1 MAPVST
7 SDNFYRT
14 VPTFRDFRLV
24 ADEFSFSPLPESW
37 LIGVADVEQSTK
49 AIQDKR
55 YKAVNMAGAAVIAAI
70 ANAVGERDFPF
81 VFGGDGASF
90 AVSPADAAIARQAL
104 AETATWV
111 GEDLDLTLRVG
122 MVSVGEIRR
131 HGYDVRV
138 GRYAVSDNISI
149 AMFSGGGVAWA
160 DAAMKRDEIS
170 VPRAP
175 AGARPD
181 LSGLSCR
188 FEQFPAQHGQILSVL
203 VLPGDIARMSAFR
216 GVVKQII
223 SMVEVSPECGRPA
236 MREAVRLKWPPQG
249 RDLEALASRRAG
261 ESISAAILKVY
272 ARTFLY
278 FLIMRFNL
286 RVGGFVP
293 GKYLSEVAANSDFRK
308 FDDALRMIVDC
319 SPGMAKKIEDA
330 LAAAEKEGHIR
341 YGCHLED
348 AAIMT
353 CFTPSPSQPTHVHFI
368 DGAQGGYALAAAAL
382 KQRLQPLG
390 MREKYS

>member
-1 MAPVST
+1 MAPDST
-7 SDNFYRT
+7 SDDFYRT
-14 VPTFRDFRLV
+14 APTFRDFRLV
-24 ADEFSFSPLPESW
+24 ADEFSFSPLPEDW

-55 YKAVNMAGAAVIAAI
+55 YKAVNMAGAAVIAAV
-70 ANAVGERDFPF
+70 ANALGGRDFPF

-90 AVSPADAAIARQAL
+90 AVSPANAGIARQAL

-111 GEDLDLTLRVG
+111 REDLDLTLRVG
-122 MVSVGEIRR
+122 MVTVGEIRR
-131 HGYDVRV
+131 NGHDVRV

-170 VPRAP
+170 VPPAP

-188 FEQFPAQHGQILSVL
+188 FEQFPTQYGQILSVL
-203 VLPGDIARMSAFR
+203 VLPADASRMSAFR
-216 GVVKQII
+216 AVVKQII
-223 SMVEVSPECGRPA
+223 SMVEGSSECARPA
-236 MREAVRLKWPPQG
+236 ARGAMQLKWPPQG
-249 RDLEALASRRAG
+249 FDLEALASRKAG
-261 ESISAAILKVY
+261 EPLGISKLKVY

-278 FLIMRFNL
+278 FLIMHFNL
-286 RVGGFVP
+286 RVGRFIP
-293 GKYLSEVAANSDFRK
+293 RTYLSEVAANSDFRK

-319 SPGMAKKIEDA
+319 SPGMAQKIEDT
-330 LAAAEKEGHIR
+330 LSAAARDGHIR
-341 YGCHLED
+341 YGCHRED

-353 CFTPSPSQPTHVHFI
+353 CFAPSPSQPTHVHFI
-368 DGAQGGYALAAAAL
+368 DGAQGGYALAASAL
-382 KQRLQPLG
+382 KQRL
-390 MREKYS
+390 

>member
-1 MAPVST
+1 MAPAST
-7 SDNFYRT
+7 SDDFYRT
-14 VPTFRDFRLV
+14 APIFRDFRLV
-24 ADEFSFSPLPESW
+24 ADEYSFSPLPEDW

-49 AIQDKR
+49 AIQDNR
-55 YKAVNMAGAAVIAAI
+55 YKAVNMAGAAVIAAV
-70 ANAVGERDFPF
+70 ANAVGGRDFPF

-90 AVSPADAAIARQAL
+90 AVSPADAGIARQAL
-104 AETATWV
+104 AETAAWV
-111 GEDLDLTLRVG
+111 REDLDLTLRVG
-122 MVSVGEIRR
+122 MVSVEEIRR
-131 HGYDVRV
+131 NGHDVRV

-175 AGARPD
+175 AGARPN

-188 FEQFPAQHGQILSVL
+188 FEQFPTQYGQILSVL
-203 VLPGDIARMSAFR
+203 VLPADISRMSAFR
-216 GVVKQII
+216 AVVKQII
-223 SMVEVSPECGRPA
+223 SMVEGSSECARPA
-236 MREAVRLKWPPQG
+236 AREAMQLKWPPQG
-249 RDLEALASRRAG
+249 CDLEALASRKSG
-261 ESISAAILKVY
+261 EPVGISKLKVY

-286 RVGGFVP
+286 RVGRFVP
-293 GKYLSEVAANSDFRK
+293 RKYLSEVVANSDFRK

-319 SPGMAKKIEDA
+319 SPGMAQKIEDT
-330 LAAAEKEGHIR
+330 LAAAARERHIR
-341 YGCHLED
+341 YGCHRED

-353 CFTPSPSQPTHVHFI
+353 CFTPSPSQPSHVHFI

-382 KQRLQPLG
+382 KQRL
-390 MREKYS
+390 

>member
-1 MAPVST
+1 MAPDSA
-7 SDNFYRT
+7 SDDFYRT
-14 VPTFRDFRLV
+14 APTFRDFRLV
-24 ADEFSFSPLPESW
+24 ADEFSFSPLPEDW

-55 YKAVNMAGAAVIAAI
+55 YKAVNMAGAAVIASV
-70 ANAVGERDFPF
+70 ANALGGRDFPF

-90 AVSPADAAIARQAL
+90 AVSPANAGIARQAL

-111 GEDLDLTLRVG
+111 REDLDLTLRVG
-122 MVSVGEIRR
+122 MVTVGEIRR
-131 HGYDVRV
+131 NGHDVRV

-188 FEQFPAQHGQILSVL
+188 FEQFPTQYGQILSVL
-203 VLPGDIARMSAFR
+203 VLPADASRMSTFR
-216 GVVKQII
+216 AVVRQII
-223 SMVEVSPECGRPA
+223 SLVEGSSECARPA
-236 MREAVRLKWPPQG
+236 AREAMQLKWPPQG
-249 RDLEALASRRAG
+249 FDLEALASRKAG
-261 ESISAAILKVY
+261 EPLGISKLKVY

-286 RVGGFVP
+286 RIGRFIP
-293 GKYLSEVAANSDFRK
+293 RKYLSEVAANSDFRK

-319 SPGMAKKIEDA
+319 SPGMAQKIEDT
-330 LAAAEKEGHIR
+330 LAAAARERHIR
-341 YGCHLED
+341 YGCHRED

-353 CFTPSPSQPTHVHFI
+353 CFAPSPSQPSHVHFI

-382 KQRLQPLG
+382 KQRL
-390 MREKYS
+390 

>member
-1 MAPVST
+1 MASDST
-7 SDNFYRT
+7 SDDFYRT
-14 VPTFRDFRLV
+14 ASTFRDFRLV
-24 ADEFSFSPLPESW
+24 ADEYSFSPLPEDW

-49 AIQDKR
+49 AIQENR
-55 YKAVNMAGAAVIAAI
+55 YKAVNMAGAAVIAAV
-70 ANAVGERDFPF
+70 ANAVGGRDFPF

-90 AVSPADAAIARQAL
+90 AVSPADAGIARQAL

-111 GEDLDLTLRVG
+111 REDLDLTLRVG
-122 MVSVGEIRR
+122 MVSVEKIRR
-131 HGYDVRV
+131 NGHDVRV

-188 FEQFPAQHGQILSVL
+188 FEQFPTQYGQILSVL
-203 VLPGDIARMSAFR
+203 VLPADTSRMSAFR
-216 GVVKQII
+216 AVVKQII
-223 SMVEVSPECGRPA
+223 SMVEGSSECARPA
-236 MREAVRLKWPPQG
+236 TREAMQLKWPPQG
-249 RDLEALASRRAG
+249 CDLEALAGRKSG
-261 ESISAAILKVY
+261 EPVGISKLKVY

-286 RVGGFVP
+286 RVGRFVP
-293 GKYLSEVAANSDFRK
+293 SKYLSEVVANSDFRK

-319 SPGMAKKIEDA
+319 SPGMAQKIEDT
-330 LAAAEKEGHIR
+330 LAAAARERHIR
-341 YGCHLED
+341 YGCHRED

-353 CFTPSPSQPTHVHFI
+353 CFTPSPSQPSHVHFI

-382 KQRLQPLG
+382 KQRL
-390 MREKYS
+390 

>member
-1 MAPVST
+1 MAPDSAN
-7 SDNFYRT
+7 DDFYRT

-24 ADEFSFSPLPESW
+24 ADEFSFSPLPEEW
-37 LIGVADVEQSTK
+37 LVGVADVEQSTK

-70 ANAVGERDFPF
+70 ANAVGGRDFPF

-90 AVSPADAAIARQAL
+90 AVSSSDAGIARQAL

-111 GEDLDLTLRVG
+111 REDLDLTLRVG

-131 HGYDVRV
+131 NGHDVRV

-170 VPRAP
+170 VRRAP
-175 AGARPD
+175 DGARPD

-188 FEQFPAQHGQILSVL
+188 FEQFPTQYGQILSVL
-203 VLPGDIARMSAFR
+203 VLPADIARMSAFR
-216 GVVKQII
+216 AVVKHII
-223 SMVEVSPECGRPA
+223 GMVEGSSECARPIGRET
-236 MREAVRLKWPPQG
+236 MQLKWPPQG
-249 RDLEALASRRAG
+249 CDLEALASRKAG
-261 ESISAAILKVY
+261 EPAGISKMRVY

-286 RVGGFVP
+286 RVGRFVP
-293 GKYLSEVAANSDFRK
+293 EKYLSEVVGNSDFRK

-319 SPGMAKKIEDA
+319 SSGVAQEIEDT
-330 LAAAEKEGHIR
+330 LAAAERDGHIR
-341 YGCHLED
+341 YGCHRED

-353 CFTPSPSQPTHVHFI
+353 CFTPSPAHPSHVHFI

-382 KQRLQPLG
+382 KQRL
-390 MREKYS
+390 

>member
-1 MAPVST
+1 MAPDST
-7 SDNFYRT
+7 SDDFYRT
-14 VPTFRDFRLV
+14 APTFRDFRLV
-24 ADEFSFSPLPESW
+24 ADEYSFSPLPEDW

-49 AIQDKR
+49 AIQENR
-55 YKAVNMAGAAVIAAI
+55 YKAVNMAGAAVIAAV
-70 ANAVGERDFPF
+70 ANAVGGKEFPF

-90 AVSPADAAIARQAL
+90 AVSPADAGIARQAL

-111 GEDLDLTLRVG
+111 REDLDLTLRVG
-122 MVSVGEIRR
+122 MVSVEKIRR
-131 HGYDVRV
+131 NGHDVRV

-188 FEQFPAQHGQILSVL
+188 FEQFPTQYGQILSVL
-203 VLPGDIARMSAFR
+203 VLPADISRMSAFR
-216 GVVKQII
+216 AVVKQII
-223 SMVEVSPECGRPA
+223 SMVEGSSECARPA
-236 MREAVRLKWPPQG
+236 AREAMQLKWPPQG
-249 RDLEALASRRAG
+249 CDLEARASRKSAEPVG
-261 ESISAAILKVY
+261 ISKLKVY

-286 RVGGFVP
+286 RVGRFVP
-293 GKYLSEVAANSDFRK
+293 RKYLSEVVANSDFRK

-319 SPGMAKKIEDA
+319 SPGMAQKIEDT
-330 LAAAEKEGHIR
+330 LAAAARERHIR
-341 YGCHLED
+341 YGCHRED

-353 CFTPSPSQPTHVHFI
+353 CFTPSPSQPSHVHFI

-382 KQRLQPLG
+382 KQRL
-390 MREKYS
+390 

>member
-1 MAPVST
+1 MAPDST
-7 SDNFYRT
+7 SDDFYRT
-14 VPTFRDFRLV
+14 APTFRDFRLV
-24 ADEFSFSPLPESW
+24 ADEHSFSPLPEDW

-49 AIQDKR
+49 AIQENR
-55 YKAVNMAGAAVIAAI
+55 YKAVNMAGAAVIAAV
-70 ANAVGERDFPF
+70 ANAVGGRDFPF

-90 AVSPADAAIARQAL
+90 AVSPADAGMARQAL

-111 GEDLDLTLRVG
+111 REDLDLTLRVG
-122 MVSVGEIRR
+122 MVSVEKIRR
-131 HGYDVRV
+131 NGHDVRV
-138 GRYAVSDNISI
+138 GRYTVSDNISI

-170 VPRAP
+170 VPPAP

-188 FEQFPAQHGQILSVL
+188 FEQFPTQYGQILSVL
-203 VLPGDIARMSAFR
+203 VLPADISRMSAFR
-216 GVVKQII
+216 AVVKQII
-223 SMVEVSPECGRPA
+223 SMVEGSSECARPA
-236 MREAVRLKWPPQG
+236 AREAMQLKWPPQG
-249 RDLEALASRRAG
+249 CDLEALASRKSG
-261 ESISAAILKVY
+261 EPVGISKLKVY

-286 RVGGFVP
+286 RVGRFVP
-293 GKYLSEVAANSDFRK
+293 RKYLSEVVANSDFRK

-319 SPGMAKKIEDA
+319 SPGMAQKIEDT
-330 LAAAEKEGHIR
+330 LAAAARERHIR
-341 YGCHLED
+341 YGCHRED

-353 CFTPSPSQPTHVHFI
+353 CFTPSPSQPSHVHFI

-382 KQRLQPLG
+382 KQRL
-390 MREKYS
+390 

>member
-1 MAPVST
+1 MAPDSA
-7 SDNFYRT
+7 SDEFYRT
-14 VPTFRDFRLV
+14 APTFRDFRLV
-24 ADEFSFSPLPESW
+24 ADEFSFSPLPEDW
-37 LIGVADVEQSTK
+37 LIGVADVEQSAK
-49 AIQDKR
+49 AIQDQR
-55 YKAVNMAGAAVIAAI
+55 YKAVNMAGAAVIAAV
-70 ANAVGERDFPF
+70 ANALGGRDFPF

-90 AVSPADAAIARQAL
+90 AVSPADAKIARQAL

-111 GEDLDLTLRVG
+111 REDLDLTVRVG
-122 MVSVGEIRR
+122 MVPVGEIRR
-131 HGYDVRV
+131 NGHDVRV

-188 FEQFPAQHGQILSVL
+188 FEQFPTQYGQILSML
-203 VLPGDIARMSAFR
+203 VLPVDTSRMSAFR
-216 GVVKQII
+216 AVVKQII
-223 SMVEVSPECGRPA
+223 SMVEGSSECARPA
-236 MREAVRLKWPPQG
+236 AREAMQLKWPPQG
-249 RDLEALASRRAG
+249 LDLEALAGRKAG
-261 ESISAAILKVY
+261 EPLGISKLKVY

-286 RVGGFVP
+286 RVGRFIP
-293 GKYLSEVAANSDFRK
+293 RKYLSEVAANSDFRK

-319 SPGMAKKIEDA
+319 SPGMAQKIEDT
-330 LAAAEKEGHIR
+330 LSAAARDGHIR
-341 YGCHLED
+341 YGCHRED

-353 CFTPSPSQPTHVHFI
+353 CFAPSPSQPSHVHFI
-368 DGAQGGYALAAAAL
+368 DGAQGGYAVAAAAL
-382 KQRLQPLG
+382 KQRL
-390 MREKYS
+390 

>member
-1 MAPVST
+1 MAPDSAN
-7 SDNFYRT
+7 DDFYRT
-14 VPTFRDFRLV
+14 APTFRDFRLV
-24 ADEFSFSPLPESW
+24 ADEFSFSPLPEDW
-37 LIGVADVEQSTK
+37 LVGVADVEQSTK

-70 ANAVGERDFPF
+70 ANAVGGKDFPF

-90 AVSPADAAIARQAL
+90 AVSPADAGIARQAL

-111 GEDLDLTLRVG
+111 REDLDLTLRVG
-122 MVSVGEIRR
+122 IVSVGEIRR
-131 HGYDVRV
+131 NGHDVRV

-160 DAAMKRDEIS
+160 DAAMKRDEIR

-188 FEQFPAQHGQILSVL
+188 FEQFPTQYGQILSVL
-203 VLPGDIARMSAFR
+203 VLPADIARMSAFR
-216 GVVKQII
+216 AVVKQII
-223 SMVEVSPECGRPA
+223 NMVEVSSECARPIGRET
-236 MREAVRLKWPPQG
+236 MQLKWPPQG
-249 RDLEALASRRAG
+249 CDLEALASRKAG
-261 ESISAAILKVY
+261 EPAGISKMRVY

-286 RVGGFVP
+286 RVGRFVP
-293 GKYLSEVAANSDFRK
+293 GKYLSEVVANSDFRK
-308 FDDALRMIVDC
+308 FDDALRMIIDC
-319 SPGMAKKIEDA
+319 SPGTAQKIEDT
-330 LAAAEKEGHIR
+330 LAAAEREGHIR
-341 YGCHLED
+341 YGCHRED

-353 CFTPSPSQPTHVHFI
+353 CFTPSPAHPSHVHFI

-382 KQRLQPLG
+382 KQRL
-390 MREKYS
+390 

>member
-1 MAPVST
+1 MAPNSA
-7 SDNFYRT
+7 SDDFYRT
-14 VPTFRDFRLV
+14 APIFRDFRLV
-24 ADEFSFSPLPESW
+24 ADEFSSSPLPEDW

-55 YKAVNMAGAAVIAAI
+55 YKAVNMAGAAVIAAV
-70 ANAVGERDFPF
+70 ANALGGRDFPF

-90 AVSPADAAIARQAL
+90 AVSPTDAGPARQAL

-111 GEDLDLTLRVG
+111 REDLALTLRVG
-122 MVSVGEIRR
+122 MVPIGEIRR
-131 HGYDVRV
+131 NGHDVRV

-160 DAAMKRDEIS
+160 DAAMKRDEII

-188 FEQFPAQHGQILSVL
+188 FEQFPTQYGQILSVL
-203 VLPGDIARMSAFR
+203 VLPADTLRMSAFR
-216 GVVKQII
+216 AVVKQII
-223 SMVEVSPECGRPA
+223 SMVEGSSECARPA
-236 MREAVRLKWPPQG
+236 GRAAMQLKWPPQG
-249 RDLEALASRRAG
+249 LDLEALASRKAG
-261 ESISAAILKVY
+261 EPLAISKLKVH

-286 RVGGFVP
+286 RVGRFIP
-293 GKYLSEVAANSDFRK
+293 RKYLSEVAANSDFRK

-319 SPGMAKKIEDA
+319 SPGMAQKIEDT
-330 LAAAEKEGHIR
+330 LSAAARDGHIR
-341 YGCHLED
+341 YGCHRED

-353 CFTPSPSQPTHVHFI
+353 CFAPSPSQPSHVHFI

-382 KQRLQPLG
+382 KQRL
-390 MREKYS
+390 

>member
-1 MAPVST
+1 MAPDSA
-7 SDNFYRT
+7 SDDFYRT
-14 VPTFRDFRLV
+14 APTFRDFRLV
-24 ADEFSFSPLPESW
+24 ADEFSFSPLPEDW

-55 YKAVNMAGAAVIAAI
+55 YKAVNMAGAAVIAAV
-70 ANAVGERDFPF
+70 ANALGGRDFPF

-90 AVSPADAAIARQAL
+90 AVSPANAGLARQAL

-111 GEDLDLTLRVG
+111 REDLDLTLRVG
-122 MVSVGEIRR
+122 MVTVGEIRR
-131 HGYDVRV
+131 NGHDVRV

-188 FEQFPAQHGQILSVL
+188 FEQFPTQYGQILSVL
-203 VLPGDIARMSAFR
+203 VLPADASRMSAFR
-216 GVVKQII
+216 AVVKQII
-223 SMVEVSPECGRPA
+223 GMVEGSSECARPA
-236 MREAVRLKWPPQG
+236 AREAMQLRWPPQG
-249 RDLEALASRRAG
+249 FDLEALASRKAG
-261 ESISAAILKVY
+261 EPLGISKLKVY

-278 FLIMRFNL
+278 FLIMHFNL
-286 RVGGFVP
+286 RVGRFIP
-293 GKYLSEVAANSDFRK
+293 TKYLSEVAANSDFRK

-319 SPGMAKKIEDA
+319 SPGMAQKIEDT
-330 LAAAEKEGHIR
+330 LSVAAGDGHIR
-341 YGCHLED
+341 YGCHRED

-353 CFTPSPSQPTHVHFI
+353 CFAPSPSQPSHVHFI

-382 KQRLQPLG
+382 KQRL
-390 MREKYS
+390 

>member
-1 MAPVST
+1 MAPDSA
-7 SDNFYRT
+7 SDDFYRT
-14 VPTFRDFRLV
+14 APTFRDFRLV
-24 ADEFSFSPLPESW
+24 ADEFSFSPLPEDW

-55 YKAVNMAGAAVIAAI
+55 YKAVNMAGAAVIAAV
-70 ANAVGERDFPF
+70 ANALGGRDFPF

-90 AVSPADAAIARQAL
+90 AVSPADAGIARQAL
-104 AETATWV
+104 ADTATWV
-111 GEDLDLTLRVG
+111 REDLDLTLRVG

-131 HGYDVRV
+131 NGHDVRV

-160 DAAMKRDEIS
+160 DAAMKRGEIGI
-170 VPRAP
+170 PRAS

-188 FEQFPAQHGQILSVL
+188 FEQFPTQYGQILSVL
-203 VLPGDIARMSAFR
+203 VLPADTLRMSAFR
-216 GVVKQII
+216 AVVKQII
-223 SMVEVSPECGRPA
+223 SMVEGSSECARPA
-236 MREAVRLKWPPQG
+236 AREAMQLKWPPQG
-249 RDLEALASRRAG
+249 CDLEALASRKAG
-261 ESISAAILKVY
+261 EPLGISKIKVY

-278 FLIMRFNL
+278 FLIMRFDF
-286 RVGGFVP
+286 RVGRFVP
-293 GKYLSEVAANSDFRK
+293 RKYLSEVVANSDFRK

-319 SPGMAKKIEDA
+319 SPGMAQKIEDA
-330 LAAAEKEGHIR
+330 LAAASRDGHIR
-341 YGCHLED
+341 YGCHRED

-353 CFTPSPSQPTHVHFI
+353 CFTPSPSQPSHVHFI

-382 KQRLQPLG
+382 KQRL
-390 MREKYS
+390 

>member
-1 MAPVST
+1 MAPDST
-7 SDNFYRT
+7 SDDFYRT
-14 VPTFRDFRLV
+14 APTFRDFRLV
-24 ADEFSFSPLPESW
+24 ADELSFSSLPGDW

-49 AIQDKR
+49 AIQENR
-55 YKAVNMAGAAVIAAI
+55 YKAVNMAGAAVIAAV
-70 ANAVGERDFPF
+70 ANAVGGRDFPF

-90 AVSPADAAIARQAL
+90 AVSPADAGIARQAL
-104 AETATWV
+104 AETAAWV
-111 GEDLDLTLRVG
+111 REDLDLTLRVG

-131 HGYDVRV
+131 NGHDVRV

-188 FEQFPAQHGQILSVL
+188 FEQFPTQYGQILSVL
-203 VLPGDIARMSAFR
+203 VLPADISRMSAFR
-216 GVVKQII
+216 AVVKQII
-223 SMVEVSPECGRPA
+223 SMVEGSSECARPA
-236 MREAVRLKWPPQG
+236 AREAMQLKWPPQG
-249 RDLEALASRRAG
+249 CDLEALASRNAG
-261 ESISAAILKVY
+261 ESTSVARLKVY

-286 RVGGFVP
+286 RVGSFVP
-293 GKYLSEVAANSDFRK
+293 RKYLSEVVANSDFRK

-319 SPGMAKKIEDA
+319 SPGMAQKIEDT
-330 LAAAEKEGHIR
+330 LAAAARERHIR
-341 YGCHLED
+341 YGCHRED

-353 CFTPSPSQPTHVHFI
+353 CFTPSPSQPSHVHFI

-382 KQRLQPLG
+382 KQRL
-390 MREKYS
+390 

>member
-1 MAPVST
+1 MTPAST
-7 SDNFYRT
+7 SDDFYRT
-14 VPTFRDFRLV
+14 APTFRDFRLV
-24 ADEFSFSPLPESW
+24 AEEFSFSPLPEDW

-70 ANAVGERDFPF
+70 ANAVGGREFPF

-90 AVSPADAAIARQAL
+90 AVSPADAGIARQAL

-111 GEDLDLTLRVG
+111 REDLDLTLRVG

-131 HGYDVRV
+131 NGYDVRV
-138 GRYAVSDNISI
+138 GRYAVSDHISI

-188 FEQFPAQHGQILSVL
+188 FEQFPTQHGQILSVL
-203 VLPGDIARMSAFR
+203 VLPADISRMSGFR
-216 GVVKQII
+216 AVVRQII
-223 SMVEVSPECGRPA
+223 SMVEGSSECERPA
-236 MREAVRLKWPPQG
+236 TRDAMHLKWPPQG
-249 RDLEALASRRAG
+249 CDLEALASRKTG
-261 ESISAAILKVY
+261 EPVGISKMKVY

-278 FLIMRFNL
+278 FFIMRFNL
-286 RVGGFVP
+286 RVGRFVP
-293 GKYLSEVAANSDFRK
+293 RKYLSEVAANSDFRK

-319 SPGMAKKIEDA
+319 SLGMAQRIEGT
-330 LAAAEKEGHIR
+330 LTAAESEGHVR
-341 YGCHLED
+341 YGCHRES

-353 CFTPSPSQPTHVHFI
+353 CFTPLPSQPTHVHFI
-368 DGAQGGYALAAAAL
+368 DGAEGGYALAAAAL
-382 KQRLQPLG
+382 KQRL
-390 MREKYS
+390 

>member
-1 MAPVST
+1 MAPDST
-7 SDNFYRT
+7 SDDFYRT
-14 VPTFRDFRLV
+14 APTFRDFRLV
-24 ADEFSFSPLPESW
+24 ADEFSFSPLPEDW

-55 YKAVNMAGAAVIAAI
+55 YKAVNMAGAAVIAAV
-70 ANAVGERDFPF
+70 ANALGGRDFPF

-90 AVSPADAAIARQAL
+90 AVSPANAGIARQAL

-111 GEDLDLTLRVG
+111 REDLDLTLRVG
-122 MVSVGEIRR
+122 MVTVGEIRR
-131 HGYDVRV
+131 NGHDVRV

-160 DAAMKRDEIS
+160 DAAMTRDEIS

-188 FEQFPAQHGQILSVL
+188 FEQFPTQYGQILSVL
-203 VLPGDIARMSAFR
+203 VLPADASRMSAFR
-216 GVVKQII
+216 AVVKQII
-223 SMVEVSPECGRPA
+223 SMVEGSSECARPA
-236 MREAVRLKWPPQG
+236 ARGAMQLKWPPQG
-249 RDLEALASRRAG
+249 FDLEALASRKAG
-261 ESISAAILKVY
+261 EPLGISKLKVY

-278 FLIMRFNL
+278 FLIMHFNL
-286 RVGGFVP
+286 RVGRFIP
-293 GKYLSEVAANSDFRK
+293 RKYLSEVAANSDFRK

-319 SPGMAKKIEDA
+319 SPGMAQKIEDT
-330 LAAAEKEGHIR
+330 LSAAARDGHIR
-341 YGCHLED
+341 YGCHRED

-353 CFTPSPSQPTHVHFI
+353 CFAPSPSQPTHVHFI
-368 DGAQGGYALAAAAL
+368 DGAQGGYALAASAL
-382 KQRLQPLG
+382 KQRL
-390 MREKYS
+390 

>member
-1 MAPVST
+1 MAPDST
-7 SDNFYRT
+7 SDDFYRT
-14 VPTFRDFRLV
+14 APTFRDFRLV
-24 ADEFSFSPLPESW
+24 ADEHSFSPLPEDW

-49 AIQDKR
+49 AIQENR
-55 YKAVNMAGAAVIAAI
+55 YKAVNMAGAAVIAAV
-70 ANAVGERDFPF
+70 ANAVGGRDFPF

-90 AVSPADAAIARQAL
+90 AVSPADAGMARQAL

-111 GEDLDLTLRVG
+111 REDLDLTLRVG
-122 MVSVGEIRR
+122 MVSVEKIRR
-131 HGYDVRV
+131 NGHDVRV
-138 GRYAVSDNISI
+138 GRYTVSDNISI

-188 FEQFPAQHGQILSVL
+188 FEQFPTQYGQILSVL
-203 VLPGDIARMSAFR
+203 VLPADISRMSAFR
-216 GVVKQII
+216 AVVKQII
-223 SMVEVSPECGRPA
+223 SMVEGSSECARPA
-236 MREAVRLKWPPQG
+236 AREAMQLKWPPQG
-249 RDLEALASRRAG
+249 CDLEALASRKSG
-261 ESISAAILKVY
+261 EPVGISKLKVY

-286 RVGGFVP
+286 RVGRFVP
-293 GKYLSEVAANSDFRK
+293 RKYLSEVVANSDFRK

-319 SPGMAKKIEDA
+319 SPGMAQKIEDT
-330 LAAAEKEGHIR
+330 LAAAARERHIR
-341 YGCHLED
+341 YGCHRED

-353 CFTPSPSQPTHVHFI
+353 CFTPSPSQPSHVHFI

-382 KQRLQPLG
+382 KQRL
-390 MREKYS
+390 

>member
-1 MAPVST
+1 MAPDST
-7 SDNFYRT
+7 SDDFYRK

-24 ADEFSFSPLPESW
+24 ADEFSFSPLPEDW
-37 LIGVADVEQSTK
+37 LIGVTDVEQSTK
-49 AIQDKR
+49 AIQDNR

-70 ANAVGERDFPF
+70 ANAVDGRDFPF

-111 GEDLDLTLRVG
+111 REDLDLILRVG
-122 MVSVGEIRR
+122 MVSVREIRR
-131 HGYDVRV
+131 SGHDVRV

-188 FEQFPAQHGQILSVL
+188 FEQFPTQYGQILSVL
-203 VLPGDIARMSAFR
+203 VLPADIARMSAFR
-216 GVVKQII
+216 AVVKQII
-223 SMVEVSPECGRPA
+223 SMVEASSECGRPA
-236 MREAVRLKWPPQG
+236 TREAMQLKWPAQG
-249 RDLEALASRRAG
+249 GELEALATRSAG
-261 ESISAAILKVY
+261 ESASVARLKVY
-272 ARTFLY
+272 ARTLLF
-278 FLIMRFNL
+278 FIIMRFNL
-286 RVGGFVP
+286 RVGRFVP

-319 SPGMAKKIEDA
+319 SPGMARKIEDT
-330 LAAAEKEGHIR
+330 LAAAEKDGHIR
-341 YGCHLED
+341 YGCHRED

-353 CFTPSPSQPTHVHFI
+353 CFTPSPTQASHVHFI

-382 KQRLQPLG
+382 KQRL
-390 MREKYS
+390 

>member
-1 MAPVST
+1 MTPAST
-7 SDNFYRT
+7 SDDFYRT
-14 VPTFRDFRLV
+14 APTFRDFRLV
-24 ADEFSFSPLPESW
+24 AEEFSFSPLPEDW

-70 ANAVGERDFPF
+70 ANAVGGREFPF

-90 AVSPADAAIARQAL
+90 AVSPADAGIARQAL

-111 GEDLDLTLRVG
+111 REDLDLTLRVG

-131 HGYDVRV
+131 NGYDVRV
-138 GRYAVSDNISI
+138 GRYAVSDHISI

-188 FEQFPAQHGQILSVL
+188 FEQFPTQHGQILSVL
-203 VLPGDIARMSAFR
+203 VLPADISRMSGFR
-216 GVVKQII
+216 AVVRQII
-223 SMVEVSPECGRPA
+223 SMVEGSSECERPA
-236 MREAVRLKWPPQG
+236 TRDAMHLKWPPQG
-249 RDLEALASRRAG
+249 CDLEALASRKTG
-261 ESISAAILKVY
+261 EPVGISKMKVY

-278 FLIMRFNL
+278 FFIMRFNL
-286 RVGGFVP
+286 RVGRFVP
-293 GKYLSEVAANSDFRK
+293 RKYLSEVAANSDFRK

-319 SPGMAKKIEDA
+319 SLGMAQRIEDT
-330 LAAAEKEGHIR
+330 LTAAESEGHVR
-341 YGCHLED
+341 YGCHRES

-353 CFTPSPSQPTHVHFI
+353 CFTPLPSQPTHVHFI
-368 DGAQGGYALAAAAL
+368 DGAEGGYALAAAAL
-382 KQRLQPLG
+382 KQRL
-390 MREKYS
+390 

>member
-1 MAPVST
+1 MAPNSA
-7 SDNFYRT
+7 SDDFYRT
-14 VPTFRDFRLV
+14 APIFRDFRLV
-24 ADEFSFSPLPESW
+24 ADEFSSSPLPEDW

-55 YKAVNMAGAAVIAAI
+55 YKAVNMAGAAVIAAV
-70 ANAVGERDFPF
+70 ANALGGRDFPF

-90 AVSPADAAIARQAL
+90 AVSPTDAGPARQAL

-111 GEDLDLTLRVG
+111 REDLALTLRVG
-122 MVSVGEIRR
+122 MVPIGEIRR
-131 HGYDVRV
+131 NGHDVRV

-160 DAAMKRDEIS
+160 DAAMKRDEII

-188 FEQFPAQHGQILSVL
+188 FEQFPTQYGQILSVL
-203 VLPGDIARMSAFR
+203 VLPADTLRMSAFR
-216 GVVKQII
+216 AVVKQII
-223 SMVEVSPECGRPA
+223 SMVEGSSECARPA
-236 MREAVRLKWPPQG
+236 GRAAMQLKWPPQG
-249 RDLEALASRRAG
+249 LDLEALASRKAG
-261 ESISAAILKVY
+261 EPLAISKLKVH
-272 ARTFLY
+272 ARTFIY

-286 RVGGFVP
+286 RVGRFIP
-293 GKYLSEVAANSDFRK
+293 RKYLSEVAANSDFRK

-319 SPGMAKKIEDA
+319 SPGMAQKIEDT
-330 LAAAEKEGHIR
+330 LSAAARDGHIR
-341 YGCHLED
+341 YGCHRED

-353 CFTPSPSQPTHVHFI
+353 CFAPSPSQPSHVHFI

-382 KQRLQPLG
+382 KQRL
-390 MREKYS
+390 